1 MSLGCAGG
9 WGPVEPAVPGYH
21 LGPGI
26 SRTPP
31 VRFCVRPELGSL
43 LQKMMISSEMKTP
56 GPCPFL
62 LVLSCCETFFLVS
75 RSVGLWIILT

>member
-9 WGPVEPAVPGYH
+9 RGPVEPAVPGYH

-43 LQKMMISSEMKTP
+43 LQKMMHFVRNEGTRPLPLSPSFK
-56 GPCPFL
+56 L
-62 LVLSCCETFFLVS
+62 L
-75 RSVGLWIILT
+75 